1 MDAET
6 MRTVA
11 RLARS
16 RADRGSSAAHGD
28 GLQRLG
34 AARAL
39 RQLAIDLEVSADA
52 CEVSPPPSR
61 RRGRPA

>member
-1 MDAET
+1 

-16 RADRGSSAAHGD
+16 RAERGTSAAHGD
-28 GLQRLG
+28 GLERLG

-39 RQLAIDLEVSADA
+39 RQLAADLDA
-52 CEVSPPPSR
+52 TAEEFDR
-61 RRGRPA
+61 RPQNFRPRG